1 MNFAVRTRLA
11 LWYFAVLMISFAL
24 FGWIA
29 DFSFRHSVE
38 TTIDDSLL
46 ADLESVHQVI
56 AAKLPQG
63 LGEVNDELSELSGLW
78 AGGVILEVSDA
89 RGNWVFQSAGF
100 GRSAHPFADSPS
112 FFTGDLDTVQYRFAT
127 QTINVSGEAFHVV
140 VATSTEHF
148 DQALDRFRLLLKLAS
163 PVLIVLASL
172 GGYWL
177 SRRALQPVVEIIR
190 TARSIGVQNLSS
202 RLAVPMPRDE
212 LRWLSETLN
221 EMLGRIDASVKRIR
235 QFTAD
240 ASHEL
245 RTPLAVMQTCA
256 EVTLRRKRSEDE
268 YREALIRILATSEKT
283 TLLLEN
289 LLQLARADSG
299 ADGLTLAR
307 MDLVSCAKRAEEQG
321 AILARAKSIHFSSD
335 LSSAPIWVDGD
346 PLAIERLLLIL
357 LDNAVKYT
365 PSGGQV
371 HMLCRAENGTSQIFI
386 EDSGIGIGE
395 TELPHIFQRFYRAD
409 YARSKDSGGAGLG
422 LSIAQWIAERH
433 GGTIR
438 AESAIGKGS
447 LFCVELPR
455 QTASEGVTNGRGTVS

>member
-1 MNFAVRTRLA
+1 MFTTAGST
-11 LWYFAVLMISFAL
+11 L
-24 FGWIA
+24 F
-29 DFSFRHSVE
+29 
-38 TTIDDSLL
+38 TIP
-46 ADLESVHQVI
+46 
-56 AAKLPQG
+56 AKVYDAG
-63 LGEVNDELSELSGLW
+63 IGSG
-78 AGGVILEVSDA
+78 
-89 RGNWVFQSAGF
+89 
-100 GRSAHPFADSPS
+100 
-112 FFTGDLDTVQYRFAT
+112 T
-127 QTINVSGEAFHVV
+127 VSGVAVV
-140 VATSTEHF
+140 PANPNPLVAETRPEHF
-148 DQALDRFRLLLKLAS
+148 DKALDRVRLLLKLAS
-163 PVLIVLASL
+163 PELLVVASL

-202 RLAVPMPRDE
+202 RLAVPLPRDE

-256 EVTLRRKRSEDE
+256 EVTLRRKRTEDE
-268 YREALIRILATSEKT
+268 YRESLLRILATSEKT

-299 ADGLTLAR
+299 ADGLTLSR
-307 MDLVSCAKRAEEQG
+307 IDLVSCAKRAEEQG

-335 LSSAPIWVDGD
+335 LAGTPIWVDGD
-346 PLAIERLLLIL
+346 PSAIERLLLIL

-365 PSGGQV
+365 PSGGQI
-371 HMLCRAENGTSQIFI
+371 HMLCRAENGNSQILI
-386 EDSGIGIGE
+386 QDSGIGIGE

-438 AESAIGKGS
+438 AESALGKGS

-455 QTASEGVTNGRGTVS
+455 QTASEGVAKSHAAS